1 MQIFSLSAVCVIV
14 CMFATNPTCQQSR
27 LRGARLGIAAVCSL
41 AERALMRGAEEQLI
55 VCGVYVAREANL
67 EGRQYT
73 SMQQP
78 GNLPPHIISG
88 FFIWGRAGVHGGH
101 WNWILFHYA

>member
-1 MQIFSLSAVCVIV
+1 
-14 CMFATNPTCQQSR
+14 
-27 LRGARLGIAAVCSL
+27 
-41 AERALMRGAEEQLI
+41 MRGAEEQLI

-78 GNLPPHIISG
+78 GNLPHISSVVFLFGGGLVCTEGTGTG
-88 FFIWGRAGVHGGH
+88 FCSIMHDNKSQRPVVYCGKLLRLWPK
-101 WNWILFHYA
+101 